1 MYEFLIQVQAHY
13 DAEQSMP
20 QRGLY
25 RFAYTI
31 TITNAGQIAAQLIA
45 RHWFI
50 TDGNQA
56 QQEVHG
62 LGVVGR
68 QPLLQPGES
77 FTYSSGCELRTPTGH
92 MQGRYVC
99 VTEEGET
106 FDAPIARFTL
116 DAEHTGDGD
125 STDPIPQPTSP
136 TLH

>member
-1 MYEFLIQVQAHY
+1 MYEFLIQAKAHY

-31 TITNAGQIAAQLIA
+31 TITNSGHKAAQVIA
-45 RHWFI
+45 RHWLI
-50 TDGNQA
+50 TDGNQT

-77 FTYSSGCELRTPTGH
+77 FTYSSGCELTTPKGH

-106 FDAPIARFTL
+106 FDAPIALFVL
-116 DAEHTGDGD
+116 DTQASAD
-125 STDPIPQPTSP
+125 STDAIPQPSSP